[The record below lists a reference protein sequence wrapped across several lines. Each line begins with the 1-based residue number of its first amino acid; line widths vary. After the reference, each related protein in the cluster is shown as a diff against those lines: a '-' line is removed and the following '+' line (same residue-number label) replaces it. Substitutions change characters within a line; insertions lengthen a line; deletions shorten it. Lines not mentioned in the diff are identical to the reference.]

1 MLKMEK
7 TAGLFRY
14 LTFGLRQEWMELF
27 FKLKT
32 KVLESSNLGPIQIDA
47 LYFYLK
53 DMELIINRSETTIF
67 YEKVSYLYQQEGI
80 NSENLWSFLWVN
92 LYFNAPLF
100 RWWGSLGRGEYT
112 REMTIY
118 LLSDFYGKK
127 NRSITNAYSALI
139 GTFERTPIGNGLKIG
154 KVEKDCRVRKIIKEG
169 GYNFDPIAVLYSLYK
184 YAEIN
189 KIYQIELE
197 YIKDSS
203 FSSQNIFVLST
214 EEIERLLLSL
224 FEPEFLKTD
233 FINEKMVF
241 GLNNHKNNLDVLDLY
256 HQQGRKSWI

>member
-1 MLKMEK
+1 M
-7 TAGLFRY
+7 
-14 LTFGLRQEWMELF
+14 
-27 FKLKT
+27 KT

-100 RWWGSLGRGEYT
+100 RWWGSLGLDEYT
-112 REMTIY
+112 REMTIS

-139 GTFERTPIGNGLKIG
+139 GTFERTPIGSGLKIG
-154 KVEKDCRVRKIIKEG
+154 KVEKDGRARKIIKEG
-169 GYNFDPIAVLYSLYK
+169 GYLFNPIVVLYSLYK
-184 YAEIN
+184 YAEMSNNYRIN
-189 KIYQIELE
+189 MESIRN
-197 YIKDSS
+197 SS
-203 FSSQNIFVLST
+203 FSPQNIFVLRT
-214 EEIERLLLSL
+214 EEITQLVLSL
-224 FEPEFLKTD
+224 FEPEILKID
-233 FINEKMVF
+233 FNNEKMVF
-241 GLNNHKNNLDVLDLY
+241 VLNNHKNSLDVLGLH
-256 HQQGRKSWI
+256 HQ

>member
-1 MLKMEK
+1 MVKNEK
-7 TAGLFRY
+7 TTGLFRY

-32 KVLESSNLGPIQIDA
+32 KVLECSNLGPIQINA

-112 REMTIY
+112 REMTIS
-118 LLSDFYGKK
+118 LLSDLYGKK

-139 GTFERTPIGNGLKIG
+139 GTFERTSIGSGLKIG
-154 KVEKDCRVRKIIKEG
+154 KVEKDGRKRKIIKEG
-169 GYNFDPIAVLYSLYK
+169 RYSFNPLVVLCSLYK
-184 YAEIN
+184 YAKMSN
-189 KIYQIELE
+189 NYQIDIES
-197 YIKDSS
+197 IKDSS
-203 FSSQNIFVLST
+203 FSPQNIFVLST
-214 EEIERLLLSL
+214 EEIKQLVLSL
-224 FEPEFLKTD
+224 FEPEFLKID
-233 FINEKMVF
+233 FINERIVF
-241 GLNNHKNNLDVLDLY
+241 VLNSHKKSLDVLDLY
-256 HQQGRKSWI
+256 HQGRKSWI